1 MGMGIQALPQNMF
14 YDAERDIRMRI
25 RTLLLFQGPLLA

>member
-1 MGMGIQALPQNMF
+1 MGMESQALPQNMF
-14 YDAERDIRMRI
+14 HGEERGIRMRI